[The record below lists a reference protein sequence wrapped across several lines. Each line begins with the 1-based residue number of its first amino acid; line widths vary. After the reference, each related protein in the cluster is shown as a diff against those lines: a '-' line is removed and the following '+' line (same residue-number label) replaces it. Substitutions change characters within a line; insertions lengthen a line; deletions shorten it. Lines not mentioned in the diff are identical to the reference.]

1 MDRQDFLTIFA
12 SMKKE
17 RWVATESNLNQWNQK
32 MLLTKISF
40 WPCNIGSW
48 IPSYLGPKGHFRNY
62 ILGKCLNKIRD
73 FKKCWLQRLFNPKS
87 NLNEWNLLL
96 TKLSFL
102 TTNIGSCITTL
113 IFTKMWWHPTG
124 TFFIKDL
131 NFSIKGTELL
141 PQTLIF

>member
-102 TTNIGSCITTL
+102 TTNIGSCKQRWFLQRCGDTQL
-113 IFTKMWWHPTG
+113 GPF
-124 TFFIKDL
+124 
-131 NFSIKGTELL
+131 LL
-141 PQTLIF
+141 KT